1 MRSGFAKILIAFAL
15 AGRVAITAGDA
26 SATTVCLGGDLGS
39 PSCTAGDESMIF
51 LDSASDVM
59 TGTGHIGSHL
69 LLPAVQFTSDSS
81 LDFADGFATITPSAK
96 GGKASF
102 GDLEFTIPGRT
113 FTDLV
118 FDLQMAKADT
128 TDLTIEAIDGTTL
141 VQSFDLTGLK
151 HDEDLIFHPR
161 GDWRPFD
168 GNQLVVDEWHQGSQ
182 AFRGFRDRR
191 HSRTLDL
198 GDADPWFRRTRV
210 RQFPQN
216 EERSGHLVDLL
227 IVFTATWERPSLG
240 RPLLFMPLCAARP
253 PRGTAESLS
262 PTPSRR

>member
-15 AGRVAITAGDA
+15 AGGVAITAGNA

-39 PSCTAGDESMIF
+39 PSCTASDESMIF

-102 GDLEFTIPGRT
+102 GDLEFTIPGHT

-118 FDLQMAKADT
+118 FDLQMVKADT

-151 HDEDLIFHPR
+151 HDEDLNFILLATGGPLTEISLLSTSGIKEAKHFEVSGIAAIPEPSTWAMLIL
-161 GDWRPFD
+161 GFA
-168 GNQLVVDEWHQGSQ
+168 GLGYAS
-182 AFRGFRDRR
+182 FRKTKSARA
-191 HSRTLDL
+191 TLSI
-198 GDADPWFRRTRV
+198 A
-210 RQFPQN
+210 
-216 EERSGHLVDLL
+216 
-227 IVFTATWERPSLG
+227 
-240 RPLLFMPLCAARP
+240 
-253 PRGTAESLS
+253 
-262 PTPSRR
+262 